1 MNHKNSHKNNTAKK
15 IKFFP
20 VAVLKNGIL
29 QIDGHMIYTDGSG
42 RWLYVSEDGQNV
54 LMYNDVADMIR
65 ELFKRNDNDDF
76 VVIGWEFEP
85 YRFTDVFNDAYH
97 YYNERFD

>member
-1 MNHKNSHKNNTAKK
+1 MATKTTHKNNTAKK
-15 IKFFP
+15 IRFFP

-29 QIDGHMIYTDGSG
+29 QIDGHMVYYDKNGN
-42 RWLYVSEDGQNV
+42 WLYVSEDGQTAV
-54 LMYNDVADMIR
+54 MYGDAADMIK

-85 YRFTDVFNDAYH
+85 YRFVNAFEDAYR